1 MTTGNTYTEPGD
13 ISYRILT
20 AICREFRT
28 PLNTII
34 GMSDLTLRTDLDI
47 EQRENLQII
56 GKTAS
61 HILKTLSDVL
71 GFFGTDA
78 EAAEADFDLENLV
91 ASVLRSA
98 ETEAEK
104 KGLFPEL
111 DKAADVL
118 RYLRGY
124 PMTLRAVLLSLT
136 ENAIRFTE
144 KGGITLRVRNCQ
156 SPETPAGKISLL
168 FSVRDTGI
176 GISQERCR
184 TIFEPFGGAGYE
196 NYADLKLGLAG
207 CRRRVERM
215 GGTISLNSEVGRGSE
230 FSFTAVFEAGD
241 ASKIQ
246 SGLWEKEQGLPRRAS
261 SCLNILL
268 AEENPAYAKTASKIL
283 RSWGHTTVI
292 AQDRSQMLRLFS
304 EEDFDMVFIAAGLPQ
319 TSGIDIVRRIR
330 NSEFGEKNSRI
341 PLIVMTGYMPEDIK
355 HAYKAAG
362 ADDLI
367 IKPADLYE
375 INNVMEKNIP
385 GYCAVF
391 SLADTDIP
399 NIGKNALLPD
409 KKSALRRFGG
419 DEAFYKEVCG
429 LFISNAPVIM
439 DRLREA
445 AARNN
450 IKEIVIH
457 ACSVKGAF
465 GTVGAKSCMEI
476 CDRLEQAAAEEK
488 TWQIPRL
495 LECLEQELN
504 QVITHISEVRSEK

>member
-1 MTTGNTYTEPGD
+1 MTFGKTDGEPGD
-13 ISYRILT
+13 ISYRILN
-20 AICREFRT
+20 AICRELST

-156 SPETPAGKISLL
+156 SPETQAGKISLL

-215 GGTISLNSEVGRGSE
+215 GGTISLNSEVGIFFWQKR
-230 FSFTAVFEAGD
+230 TRPMPR
-241 ASKIQ
+241 
-246 SGLWEKEQGLPRRAS
+246 LPR
-261 SCLNILL
+261 
-268 AEENPAYAKTASKIL
+268 K
-283 RSWGHTTVI
+283 
-292 AQDRSQMLRLFS
+292 F
-304 EEDFDMVFIAAGLPQ
+304 
-319 TSGIDIVRRIR
+319 
-330 NSEFGEKNSRI
+330 
-341 PLIVMTGYMPEDIK
+341 
-355 HAYKAAG
+355 
-362 ADDLI
+362 
-367 IKPADLYE
+367 
-375 INNVMEKNIP
+375 
-385 GYCAVF
+385 
-391 SLADTDIP
+391 
-399 NIGKNALLPD
+399 
-409 KKSALRRFGG
+409 
-419 DEAFYKEVCG
+419 
-429 LFISNAPVIM
+429 
-439 DRLREA
+439 
-445 AARNN
+445 
-450 IKEIVIH
+450 
-457 ACSVKGAF
+457 
-465 GTVGAKSCMEI
+465 
-476 CDRLEQAAAEEK
+476 
-488 TWQIPRL
+488 
-495 LECLEQELN
+495 
-504 QVITHISEVRSEK
+504 